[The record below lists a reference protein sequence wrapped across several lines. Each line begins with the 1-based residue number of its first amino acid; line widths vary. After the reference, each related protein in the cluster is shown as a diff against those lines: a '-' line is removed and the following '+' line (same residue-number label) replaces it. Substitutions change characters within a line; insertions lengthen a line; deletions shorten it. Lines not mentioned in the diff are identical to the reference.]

1 MSDWC
6 QACFDDRRTRL
17 SQGAWFQCAG
27 DFQHGVSICRGRGS
41 WTWFGCPAS
50 SQREMSQCWLGTSS
64 NFAIGVSLIIILMHS
79 WNRPF
84 AGALEQMILRYC
96 SKILI
101 SLILFC
107 LWTLEKTAAVSKLF
121 MPNGGLI
128 RFSFLAMTPKVCT
141 WLKMLCLSLKF
152 LVTGHHMP
160 IPGVVYAAAFVVS
173 HDASGHGNLATGGV
187 FGWDRRNIISMPSWV
202 CGSTVIII
210 MIVIMW

>member
-1 MSDWC
+1 MACEHEHLGIHIHLNRHLASFWIIHYVYMMHITYSTSGFFRWCVSDWC

-50 SQREMSQCWLGTSS
+50 SRREMSQCWLGTFS
-64 NFAIGVSLIIILMHS
+64 NFAIGVTLIILLMHS

-96 SKILI
+96 SKVLI

-107 LWTLEKTAAVSKLF
+107 LWTLEKTAAVSKPF
-121 MPNGGLI
+121 MPNGG
-128 RFSFLAMTPKVCT
+128 
-141 WLKMLCLSLKF
+141 
-152 LVTGHHMP
+152 
-160 IPGVVYAAAFVVS
+160 
-173 HDASGHGNLATGGV
+173 
-187 FGWDRRNIISMPSWV
+187 
-202 CGSTVIII
+202 
-210 MIVIMW
+210 